1 MLPVI
6 TARYVFSCFA
16 AIKIV
21 VFVEIFCR
29 KITVQLWGECSVLHI
44 SRCSFSAVLRD
55 LDFNLACLI
64 LKACCWSFA
73 NEKDL
78 TRIYNVRRS
87 SRRFNAISFLIR
99 SGDLLRIVA
108 ACVRTVRFFIRFDT
122 VTWQSILVVGFFR
135 AVKLFYFVQS

>member
-1 MLPVI
+1 MN
-6 TARYVFSCFA
+6 A
-16 AIKIV
+16 
-21 VFVEIFCR
+21 
-29 KITVQLWGECSVLHI
+29 QCSISADVL
-44 SRCSFSAVLRD
+44 FSAVLRD

-99 SGDLLRIVA
+99 SEDLLRIVA
-108 ACVRTVRFFIRFDT
+108 AYVRTVRFVIRLDT
-122 VTWQSILVVGFFR
+122 AIWQSVLLVSFFR
-135 AVKLFYFVQS
+135 AVKLFYFVQSSFYFLVVGLSVESCCDEN

>member
-1 MLPVI
+1 MN
-6 TARYVFSCFA
+6 A
-16 AIKIV
+16 
-21 VFVEIFCR
+21 
-29 KITVQLWGECSVLHI
+29 QCSISADVL
-44 SRCSFSAVLRD
+44 FSAVLRD

-99 SGDLLRIVA
+99 SEDLLRIVA
-108 ACVRTVRFFIRFDT
+108 ACVRTVRFVIRLDT
-122 VTWQSILVVGFFR
+122 VIWQSVLLVSFFR
-135 AVKLFYFVQS
+135 AVKLFYFVQSSFYFLVVALSVESCCDEN

>member
-1 MLPVI
+1 MN
-6 TARYVFSCFA
+6 A
-16 AIKIV
+16 
-21 VFVEIFCR
+21 
-29 KITVQLWGECSVLHI
+29 QCSISADVL
-44 SRCSFSAVLRD
+44 FSAVLRD

-99 SGDLLRIVA
+99 SEDLLRIVA
-108 ACVRTVRFFIRFDT
+108 ACVRTVRFVIRLDT
-122 VTWQSILVVGFFR
+122 VIWQSLLLVSFFR
-135 AVKLFYFVQS
+135 AVKLFYFVQSSFYFLVVGLSVESCCDEN

>member
-1 MLPVI
+1 MN
-6 TARYVFSCFA
+6 A
-16 AIKIV
+16 
-21 VFVEIFCR
+21 
-29 KITVQLWGECSVLHI
+29 QCSISADVL
-44 SRCSFSAVLRD
+44 FSAVLRD

-99 SGDLLRIVA
+99 SEDLLRIVA
-108 ACVRTVRFFIRFDT
+108 ACVRTVRFVIRLDT
-122 VTWQSILVVGFFR
+122 VIWQSVLLVSVFR
-135 AVKLFYFVQS
+135 AVKLFYFVQSWFYFLVVDLLVESCCDDSEEKIVND